1 MFWKIKFH
9 IGSINIFN
17 IYRTNQNVENRDN
30 INNTDE
36 INQKEEVEKKEENVE
51 NEQNIINGKE
61 KDNINNEKQDV
72 EKEDE
77 NKFNGQDIN
86 NLTVEKLK
94 EELKN
99 RKIDFPKTAK
109 KKELMDLLI
118 NSNK

>member
-1 MFWKIKFH
+1 MKSLVNLVKNSKKMILRNTLKQFWIKSPIISLKI
-9 IGSINIFN
+9 
-17 IYRTNQNVENRDN
+17 T
-30 INNTDE
+30 
-36 INQKEEVEKKEENVE
+36 EK
-51 NEQNIINGKE
+51 NIINGKE
-61 KDNINNEKQDV
+61 KDNFNNEKQDV

-86 NLTVEKLK
+86 NYTVDKLR